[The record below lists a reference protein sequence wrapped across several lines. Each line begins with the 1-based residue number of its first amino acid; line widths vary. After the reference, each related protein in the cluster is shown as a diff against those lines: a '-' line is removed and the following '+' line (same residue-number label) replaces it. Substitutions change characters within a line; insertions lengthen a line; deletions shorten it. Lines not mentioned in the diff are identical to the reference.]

1 MAALVIRPR
10 PPNLRTCTLSRMRSI
25 KPIAPE
31 LPAAAPANRAR
42 ICAHCPAAL
51 EPSHTPSEAPAPAH
65 SARRCASGR
74 VIPAPGG
81 HLTPWMRVAP
91 STTSASSTSRFSL
104 PSLAHPCRPCPPH
117 ARSTTLIAPTR
128 RSQLQLPLCT
138 GLFARL
144 PSSRHEGPLCISPCF
159 VGSRERASA
168 VRPFV

>member
-104 PSLAHPCRPCPPH
+104 PSLAHPCRPCPPRPQH
-117 ARSTTLIAPTR
+117 DPDRADPPLSTAAAPVHRTFCTIAEFSARRPALHFA
-128 RSQLQLPLCT
+128 LLC
-138 GLFARL
+138 G
-144 PSSRHEGPLCISPCF
+144 
-159 VGSRERASA
+159 
-168 VRPFV
+168 